1 MGQNQTLSSL
11 YSHWAGT
18 KTLTHIKGMKLGILG
33 RGDAKWMKTR
43 PPQRWYF
50 VPWRS
55 TESIDWFQNPDSP
68 SSLPVCCLL
77 TFHLGPGLV
86 ACRPGLSTNSP
97 AWYGGNDQIKPFLNT
112 RTLSDSIMLGST
124 SVLKSEILV
133 TQWWEK
139 ERPTKQSKK
148 KTCSSHASHTAT
160 LRVANFQ
167 LAPQFDE
174 RLQIAGSQF
183 QNRHA
188 AILNTKGE
196 ARFSG
201 IRSCSCF
208 FIQT

>member
-1 MGQNQTLSSL
+1 MIDHEDWGDYGPKWNTF
-11 YSHWAGT
+11 T
-18 KTLTHIKGMKLGILG
+18 FKLGRYQDFDPHQGHETG
-33 RGDAKWMKTR
+33 RGGAKWMKTR

-77 TFHLGPGLV
+77 TFHLGLTFGLGPGLV

-133 TQWWEK
+133 TQLRCEW
-139 ERPTKQSKK
+139 PTINCHHNSTSGYKSQDRNSRID
-148 KTCSSHASHTAT
+148 T
-160 LRVANFQ
+160 LQ
-167 LAPQFDE
+167 Y
-174 RLQIAGSQF
+174 
-183 QNRHA
+183 
-188 AILNTKGE
+188 
-196 ARFSG
+196 
-201 IRSCSCF
+201 
-208 FIQT
+208 